1 MALLLILNLFLVA
14 LSLVFWTLTPEG
26 PPSVAWVSLMLA
38 MTVVCFV
45 VWGLASGAARR
56 GNWFDPVPLFT
67 LSYLIVFYQVPWC
80 VAAGL
85 EVREYACPFPERIN
99 ACATM
104 SFMGYALFCCGYLLC
119 IQSRS
124 VRKHRVD
131 KPNLRKTGGC
141 CFTYSD
147 EGLRRATSALLV
159 FCWITLFVFAALV
172 GSAFLMAFTYS
183 AGMNWGSG
191 ATYANVVLELAKGM
205 LMTLAGLRAAS
216 TRPATFINYCTRYD
230 RRVLLFFVVANAP
243 FFLAGD
249 RGAAILAAFYFVG
262 PYFLLVKPLRK
273 RSFAIAA
280 VTAAVL
286 MVFLGRMRTR
296 DVTKSWMARVSD
308 GREAVRIVSLAPN
321 EAPTMELATSYNC
334 FNAAAEIIPHDY
346 PYGRGRYHW
355 GNFSSAIPFYRQL
368 FPLGQDYVGSA
379 STFFTDYLRNGD
391 MTCGAGSSCLG
402 MIYLDFG
409 VLGIPPSMAL
419 LGVLFGYLGW
429 MVRASGRNVVF
440 WQFVFYFALH
450 QGLKMP
456 RADPFLWVQTVAWG
470 GLLFVFFVR
479 PVLLKKGAMRPAKR
493 FGGESVRHFL
503 RRTHGDKKVPLPVYR
518 R

>member
-1 MALLLILNLFLVA
+1 MVPLLFNILLIA
-14 LSLVFWTLTPEG
+14 LSLVFWTVTPEG
-26 PPSVAWVSLMLA
+26 PPNVAWVSLMLG
-38 MTVVCFV
+38 MTVVCFLG
-45 VWGLASGAARR
+45 WGLATGSVRR

-85 EVREYACPFPERIN
+85 EIRDYACPFPGRIN

-104 SFMGYALFCCGYLLC
+104 SFMGYAFLCCGYLIC
-119 IQSRS
+119 VRS
-124 VRKHRVD
+124 QRVRKTSAD
-131 KPNLRKTGGC
+131 LRETARASV
-141 CFTYSD
+141 TYSA
-147 EGLRRATSALLV
+147 EGLRRAAGAMLV
-159 FCWITLFVFAALV
+159 VCWILFFVFAALV
-172 GSAFLMAFTYS
+172 GTAFLTSFTYS
-183 AGMNWGSG
+183 AGMNWGRG
-191 ATYANVVLELAKGM
+191 ATHAHTVLELAKGM
-205 LMTLAGLRAAS
+205 LMTLAGLRAAA
-216 TRPATFINYCTRYD
+216 TRPASLTQYCIRYD
-230 RRVLLFFVVANAP
+230 RSVLFFVVVTYAP
-243 FFLAGD
+243 FLLAGD
-249 RGAAILAAFYFVG
+249 RGYVILAVFYFVG

-273 RSFAIAA
+273 RGFAIAGL
-280 VTAAVL
+280 TAAVV
-286 MVFLGRMRTR
+286 MVFLGQMRTR
-296 DVTKSWMARVSD
+296 EVSTSWRARVLR
-308 GREAVRIVSLAPN
+308 GREAIEAISLTPN
-321 EAPTMELATSYNC
+321 ELPTMELANSYNC
-334 FNAAAEIIPHDY
+334 LNAASEIVPHDF

-440 WQFVFYFALH
+440 WQFVFYYALH
-450 QGLKMP
+450 QGLRMP
-456 RADPFLWVQTVAWG
+456 RADPFSWVQTVAWG
-470 GLLFVFFVR
+470 GLLFVLFVR
-479 PVLLKKGAMRPAKR
+479 PVLLKKGAMRPAR
-493 FGGESVRHFL
+493 RIGGETVRHLL
-503 RRTHGDKKVPLPVYR
+503 RRTHGDKKVPLPVFR